1 MRCFST
7 KNAKQQFNCKSP
19 GNPKKNKN
27 TTKSPK
33 SLSTSIFKN
42 KKGSV
47 KILQIGVPEVP
58 LHWHLCIFGHPPAW
72 PKSPRMGTLG
82 QGKYGGF
89 GVVFHTQRNIC
100 KWFSNSVAS
109 QISSWLRPAL
119 TAIRQCDTWTQ
130 WEPNTTNFHNL
141 LLFINLFPQQ
151 LTTIQIL
158 VVLLVLGEQKTRRL
172 GGFSPL
178 KLQPR
183 RVAWKL
189 GINET
194 NIKRSEIWF
203 HAQIIHLLQA
213 YSNKYSAPRASSNF
227 FLSPHSPVVQWLQTL
242 LCNQHGRN
250 DTCSTGVA
258 SCKYKRF

>member
-1 MRCFST
+1 M
-7 KNAKQQFNCKSP
+7 
-19 GNPKKNKN
+19 
-27 TTKSPK
+27 
-33 SLSTSIFKN
+33 
-42 KKGSV
+42 
-47 KILQIGVPEVP
+47 
-58 LHWHLCIFGHPPAW
+58 
-72 PKSPRMGTLG
+72 
-82 QGKYGGF
+82 
-89 GVVFHTQRNIC
+89 VVLVSFFHTQRNIC

-119 TAIRQCDTWTQ
+119 RAIRQCDTWTP

-151 LTTIQIL
+151 LTTVPSKHWWCYWFL
-158 VVLLVLGEQKTRRL
+158 VNKKTRRL
-172 GGFSPL
+172 GSGFFPL
-178 KLQPR
+178 ETSAPG

-203 HAQIIHLLQA
+203 HAQIIHLLQT

-250 DTCSTGVA
+250 VTCSTGVA
-258 SCKYKRF
+258 SCKYKHF